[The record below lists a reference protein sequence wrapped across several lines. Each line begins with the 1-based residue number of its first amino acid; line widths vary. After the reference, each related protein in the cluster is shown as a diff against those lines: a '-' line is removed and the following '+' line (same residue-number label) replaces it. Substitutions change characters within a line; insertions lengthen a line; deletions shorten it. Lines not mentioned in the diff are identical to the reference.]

1 MTEAEAAGVGVGV
14 YQAIHLVMQD
24 MAKGGV
30 AKRQTNA
37 QQNFQYRG
45 VDDVMDA
52 LAPSLATH
60 GLIIVPHVQ
69 AHTVTERASR
79 NNTPLLHTL
88 LRVDY
93 DFICVKDGSKTLV
106 GPIYGEAMDAGDK
119 ATNKAMS
126 AAYKYACVQTFC
138 IPITG
143 DDPDAHTHEIAG
155 KPKERA
161 KPREVA
167 QPSLS
172 VPAAPPKPKRLE
184 DIVAPLS
191 TRPGGMF
198 GYGKKFVDTPW
209 NVMKSSDLE
218 WFLNADRTPQAV
230 REKIVAE
237 MEWRDYESERMRAVD
252 EQSRAA
258 RELPLEENIP

>member
-1 MTEAEAAGVGVGV
+1 MADEAPTGV

-24 MAKGGV
+24 MAKEGV
-30 AKRQTNA
+30 GKRQTNA
-37 QQNFQYRG
+37 QQNFAYRG

-52 LAPSLATH
+52 LAPSLAAH

-93 DFICVKDGSKTLV
+93 DFICVKDGSKTVV

-119 ATNKAMS
+119 ATNKAMA

-143 DDPDAHTHEIAG
+143 DDPDAQSHEIARAS
-155 KPKERA
+155 KERP
-161 KPREVA
+161 KPAATSQKPAPAAASAPPRAPGSAA
-167 QPSLS
+167 QPM
-172 VPAAPPKPKRLE
+172 
-184 DIVAPLS
+184 S

-209 NVMKSSDLE
+209 NVMKGSDLE
-218 WFLNADRTPQAV
+218 WFLNAERTPQHV

-237 MEWRDYESERMRAVD
+237 MEWREYDTDRMHAMD
-252 EQSRAA
+252 EQIRAA
-258 RELPLEENIP
+258 REAPLSDDIP